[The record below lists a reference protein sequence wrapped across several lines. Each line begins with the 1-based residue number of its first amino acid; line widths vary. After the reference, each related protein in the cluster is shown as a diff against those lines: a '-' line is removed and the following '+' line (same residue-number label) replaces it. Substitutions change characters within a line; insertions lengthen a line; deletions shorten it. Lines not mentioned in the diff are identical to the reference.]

1 MSGAGGNNRAQERDR
16 NAEALLAQLLGDQ
29 EWMAV
34 LEYSRANA
42 LDSDSAVFFLVAL
55 LKLFAVAYD
64 RILEALRHTSAMS
77 GEVES
82 AAHLAEYRLD
92 AMFDR
97 QRQLIEAIM
106 QQHTDLMGAHAH
118 GFATTTGEIKLL
130 REMLE
135 ANVRDARA
143 VVRVLAEL
151 KGEAGEEGGSSLRRL
166 FQDRLDK
173 ALAARVPAFDQVFRK
188 LLLETIHIGMGKYI
202 LIVQAEFVAV
212 AVAGLALWHW
222 AR

>member
-1 MSGAGGNNRAQERDR
+1 MNGSDGTDRAQERDR
-16 NAEALLAQLLGDQ
+16 NAEALLGQLLGDS
-29 EWMAV
+29 EWMKV

-64 RILEALRHTSAMS
+64 RILKALGLVTTMS
-77 GEVES
+77 SEVETTAIAAENRLGTMLDKQRELIKAIMEDYTARMGAS
-82 AAHLAEYRLD
+82 AAS
-92 AMFDR
+92 
-97 QRQLIEAIM
+97 
-106 QQHTDLMGAHAH
+106 
-118 GFATTTGEIKLL
+118 FAVTTGEVKLL

-135 ANVRDARA
+135 ANVSDAQA
-143 VVRVLAEL
+143 VVRALAEL
-151 KGEAGEEGGSSLRRL
+151 KGEEGGSSMHRL

-173 ALAARVPAFDQVFRK
+173 ALAARVPAFDQVFRQ